1 MRLESLERRKDSSEK
16 IRLVL
21 KFHFMPIT
29 MMVLKRL
36 VDAIHPFVKPENL
49 FAMAKAAH
57 RYGKYSR
64 NKGGESGTFS

>member
-1 MRLESLERRKDSSEK
+1 MEAAAPGGEYVITSSN
-16 IRLVL
+16 
-21 KFHFMPIT
+21 T
-29 MMVLKRL
+29 
-36 VDAIHPFVKPENL
+36 IHPFVKPENL